1 MKNIVGYKAI
11 SMEGLFTGF
20 RNNRLTHR
28 ETINGQ
34 TSIVD
39 NESYQYNS
47 LNYPVL
53 MTNQFGDITQAF
65 YE

>member
-34 TSIVD
+34 TS
-39 NESYQYNS
+39 
-47 LNYPVL
+47 L
-53 MTNQFGDITQAF
+53 
-65 YE
+65 